1 MGKQMTP
8 KTRIPNNDTAMHIN
22 RSTPTQQTHIL
33 QQMRVCTSGKRDVQ
47 NTGKALPRLIQIN
60 WIDIW
65 GVQTIHRFGHQSGP
79 GKRSG
84 GLSTA
89 NVHVFPARIFLYG
102 SGHQQLITTNKQ
114 TRNKTI
120 GIHFSNQ

>member
-1 MGKQMTP
+1 MYWRG
-8 KTRIPNNDTAMHIN
+8 TA
-22 RSTPTQQTHIL
+22 
-33 QQMRVCTSGKRDVQ
+33 K
-47 NTGKALPRLIQIN
+47 RLIGIN

-89 NVHVFPARIFLYG
+89 KIHVCSARVFLDG
-102 SGHQQLITTNKQ
+102 SGNSKSTQNYKKQ
-114 TRNKTI
+114 VQAFKIQVRT
-120 GIHFSNQ
+120 